1 MNESMIYLDY
11 NATAPLHKN
20 VIKKIQNLKFEE
32 FGNPSSVHKIG
43 RNSKKIVEEVRRNI
57 LSTLKAKNYDLIFT
71 SGATESN
78 NLAIK
83 GFIKKNN
90 IKTIFSLQTE
100 HSSVIDVVKNLDIEK
115 KFFNINPNGTVN
127 LKEIEELLSK
137 QTNPF
142 LVSIMFANNESG
154 IINPIYEI
162 SKIVRKYKGIMHCDG
177 VQSLGKIE
185 IDLDSLDVDLF
196 AISSHKIGGPT
207 GIGALL
213 INTRNNI
220 SPEIIGGGQEKNL
233 RSGTENFLGIVGF
246 GEAINEVNNLTKI
259 CNSEIKI
266 NRDLL
271 ETNLKKLSN
280 EIKIF
285 GEDTDRLA
293 NTCYFA
299 YPSMTSENQVI
310 ALDQHG
316 ICVSSGAACSS
327 GKVEPSHVLK
337 AMQVDE
343 KYIHSAIRVSLGW
356 DSTKEQIETFIN
368 VWKSDCFKNGALN
381 VR

>member
-1 MNESMIYLDY
+1 MIYLDY

-100 HSSVIDVVKNLDIEK
+100 HASVIDVVKNLDIEK
-115 KFFNINPNGTVN
+115 KFFNINSNGNVN

-137 QTNPF
+137 QTSPF

-154 IINPIYEI
+154 IIHPINEI
-162 SKIVRKYKGIMHCDG
+162 AKIVRKYKGIIHCDG
-177 VQSLGKIE
+177 VQGLGKIE

-196 AISSHKIGGPT
+196 SVSSHKIGGPT

-220 SPEIIGGGQEKNL
+220 SPEITGGGQEKNL

-246 GEAINEVNNLTKI
+246 GEAINEVNNLAKI
-259 CNSEIKI
+259 CNSEIKN

-271 ETNLKKLSN
+271 EANLKKLSN

-285 GEDTDRLA
+285 GEDTNRLA

-310 ALDQHG
+310 ALDQKG

-356 DSTKEQIETFIN
+356 DSTKEQIETFFNI
-368 VWKSDCFKNGALN
+368 WKSDCFKNGALN

>member
-1 MNESMIYLDY
+1 MIYFDY

-20 VIKKIQNLKFEE
+20 VIKKIQSLKFEE

-43 RNSKKIVEEVRRNI
+43 RNSKKIIEEVRRNI
-57 LSTLKAKNYDLIFT
+57 LSSLKAKNYDLIFT

-90 IKTIFSLQTE
+90 IKTIYSLETE
-100 HSSVIDVVKNLDIEK
+100 HASVIDVVKSLDIEK
-115 KFFNINPNGTVN
+115 KFFKINSNGTVN
-127 LKEIEELLSK
+127 LKEIEDLLSK
-137 QTNPF
+137 QTTPF

-154 IINPIYEI
+154 IINPITEI
-162 SKIVRKYKGIMHCDG
+162 SKIVKKYKGIIHCDG

-185 IDLDSLDVDLF
+185 IDLDSLDLDLF
-196 AISSHKIGGPT
+196 SISSHKIGGPT

-220 SPEIIGGGQEKNL
+220 FPEITGGGQEKNL
-233 RSGTENFLGIVGF
+233 RSGTENFLGILGF
-246 GEAINEVNNLTKI
+246 GEVINEVKNLTKI
-259 CNSEIKI
+259 CNSEIKN

-271 ETNLKKLSN
+271 ESNLKKLSN

-285 GEDTDRLA
+285 GEDTDRLG

-310 ALDQHG
+310 ALDQKG

-337 AMQVDE
+337 AMKVDD

-356 DSTKEQIETFIN
+356 GSTKEQIETFFS
-368 VWKSDCFKNGALN
+368 VWKNDCFKNGALN

>member
-1 MNESMIYLDY
+1 MIYLDY

-259 CNSEIKI
+259 CNSEIKN

-271 ETNLKKLSN
+271 EANLKKLSN

-356 DSTKEQIETFIN
+356 DSTKEQIETFLNI
-368 VWKSDCFKNGALN
+368 WKSDCFKNGALN

>member
-1 MNESMIYLDY
+1 MIYLDY

-43 RNSKKIVEEVRRNI
+43 RNSKKFVEEVRRSI
-57 LSTLKAKNYDLIFT
+57 LSTLKAKKYDLIFT

-100 HSSVIDVVKNLDIEK
+100 HASVIDVVKNLDIEK
-115 KFFNINPNGTVN
+115 KFFNINSNGNVN

-137 QTNPF
+137 QTSTF

-154 IINPIYEI
+154 IIHPINEI
-162 SKIVRKYKGIMHCDG
+162 VKIVRKYQGIIHCDG

-196 AISSHKIGGPT
+196 SISSHKIGGPT

-213 INTRNNI
+213 INIRNNI
-220 SPEIIGGGQEKNL
+220 SPEITGGGQEKNL

-246 GEAINEVNNLTKI
+246 GEAINEVNNLAKI
-259 CNSEIKI
+259 CNSEIKS

-271 ETNLKKLSN
+271 EANLKKLSN

-285 GEDTDRLA
+285 GEDTNRLA

-310 ALDQHG
+310 ALDQKG

-356 DSTKEQIETFIN
+356 DSTKEQIETFFN

>member
-1 MNESMIYLDY
+1 MIYLDY

-20 VIKKIQNLKFEE
+20 VIKKIQSLKLDD
-32 FGNPSSVHKIG
+32 FGNPSSVHKTG

-57 LSTLKAKNYDLIFT
+57 LSILNAKNYDLIFT

-83 GFIKKNN
+83 GTIKKNN
-90 IKTIFSLQTE
+90 IKTIYSLESE
-100 HSSVIDVVKNLDIEK
+100 HASVFDVLKSIDIQK
-115 KFFNINPNGTVN
+115 KFFKINTNGTVN
-127 LKEIEELLSK
+127 LNEIEELLSK
-137 QTNPF
+137 ETGPF

-154 IINPIYEI
+154 IIHSIKEI
-162 SKIVRKYKGIMHCDG
+162 SKIVKKYNGIFHCDG
-177 VQSLGKIE
+177 VQSLGKID
-185 IDLDSLDVDLF
+185 IDLNDLDVDLF
-196 AISSHKIGGPT
+196 SISSHKIGGPT

-213 INTRNNI
+213 INSRNNI
-220 SPEIIGGGQEKNL
+220 SPEIVGGGQEKNL
-233 RSGTENFLGIVGF
+233 RSGTENFLGILGF
-246 GEAINEVNNLTKI
+246 GEVINEVQNLSKI
-259 CNSEIKI
+259 CNSVVKN
-266 NRDLL
+266 NRDFL
-271 ETNLKKLSN
+271 EANLKKLSN

-285 GEDTDRLA
+285 GEDTKRLG

-310 ALDQHG
+310 ALDQKG
-316 ICVSSGAACSS
+316 IFVSSGAACSS

-337 AMQVDE
+337 AMRVDD

-356 DSTKEQIETFIN
+356 DSTKDQIETFFN
-368 VWKSDCFKNGALN
+368 VWKTDCFKNGVSN

>member
-1 MNESMIYLDY
+1 MIYLDY

-57 LSTLKAKNYDLIFT
+57 LSILKAKNYDLIFT

-100 HSSVIDVVKNLDIEK
+100 HASVIDVVKNLDIEK
-115 KFFNINPNGTVN
+115 KFFNINSNGNVN
-127 LKEIEELLSK
+127 LKEIDELLSK
-137 QTNPF
+137 QTSPF

-154 IINPIYEI
+154 IIHPINEI
-162 SKIVRKYKGIMHCDG
+162 AKIVRKYKGIIHCDG
-177 VQSLGKIE
+177 VQGLGKIE

-196 AISSHKIGGPT
+196 SISSHKIGGPT

-220 SPEIIGGGQEKNL
+220 SPEITGGGQEKNL

-246 GEAINEVNNLTKI
+246 GEAINEVNNLAKI
-259 CNSEIKI
+259 CNSEIKN

-271 ETNLKKLSN
+271 EANLKKLSN

-285 GEDTDRLA
+285 GEDTNRLA

-310 ALDQHG
+310 ALDQKG

-356 DSTKEQIETFIN
+356 DSTKEQIETFFNI
-368 VWKSDCFKNGALN
+368 WKSDCFKNGALN

>member
-1 MNESMIYLDY
+1 MIYFDY

-20 VIKKIQNLKFEE
+20 VIKKIQSLKFEE

-43 RNSKKIVEEVRRNI
+43 RNSKKVVEEVRRNL
-57 LSTLKAKNYDLIFT
+57 LSILKAKNYDLIFT

-90 IKTIFSLQTE
+90 IKTIYSLETE
-100 HSSVIDVVKNLDIEK
+100 HASVIDVVKSLEIEK
-115 KFFNINPNGTVN
+115 KFFKTNSNGTVN
-127 LKEIEELLSK
+127 LKEIEEVLSK
-137 QTNPF
+137 QTTPF

-154 IINPIYEI
+154 IIHPINEI
-162 SKIVRKYKGIMHCDG
+162 AKIVKKFKGIIHCDG

-196 AISSHKIGGPT
+196 SISSHKIGGPT

-220 SPEIIGGGQEKNL
+220 TPEIIGGGQEKNL
-233 RSGTENFLGIVGF
+233 RSGTENFLGILGF
-246 GEAINEVNNLTKI
+246 GEAMNEVKNLTKI
-259 CNSEIKI
+259 CNSEIKN

-285 GEDTDRLA
+285 GEDADRLA

-310 ALDQHG
+310 ALDQKG

-337 AMQVDE
+337 AMKVDD

-356 DSTKEQIETFIN
+356 DSTKEQVETFFN

>member
-1 MNESMIYLDY
+1 MIYLDY

-20 VIKKIQNLKFEE
+20 VIKIIQSLKLED

-57 LSTLKAKNYDLIFT
+57 LSILKASNYDLVFT

-90 IKTIFSLQTE
+90 IKTIYTLETE
-100 HSSVIDVVKNLDIEK
+100 HASVVDVVKSLDIQK
-115 KFFNINPNGTVN
+115 KFFKINTNGTVN
-127 LKEIEELLSK
+127 LNEIDELLSK
-137 QTNPF
+137 EKGKF
-142 LVSIMFANNESG
+142 LLSIMFANNESG
-154 IINPIYEI
+154 IIHPIKEI
-162 SKIVRKYKGIMHCDG
+162 SKIVKKYKGIIHCDG

-185 IDLDSLDVDLF
+185 IDLDGLDLDLF
-196 AISSHKIGGPT
+196 SISSHKIGGPT

-213 INTRNNI
+213 INSRNNI

-233 RSGTENFLGIVGF
+233 RSGTENFLGILGF
-246 GEAINEVNNLTKI
+246 GEVINEVQSLSKI
-259 CNSEIKI
+259 CNSEVKN
-266 NRDLL
+266 NRDFL
-271 ETNLKKLSN
+271 EANLKKLSN

-285 GEDTDRLA
+285 GEDTNRLG

-310 ALDQHG
+310 ALDQKG
-316 ICVSSGAACSS
+316 IFVSSGAACSS

-337 AMQVDE
+337 AMKVDD

-356 DSTKEQIETFIN
+356 DSTKDQIETFFN
-368 VWKSDCFKNGALN
+368 VWKTDCFKNGALN

>member
-1 MNESMIYLDY
+1 MIYLDY

-20 VIKKIQNLKFEE
+20 VIKKIQSLKFED
-32 FGNPSSVHKIG
+32 FGNPSSVHKTG

-57 LSTLKAKNYDLIFT
+57 LSILNAKNYDLIFT

-83 GFIKKNN
+83 GIIKKNN
-90 IKTIFSLQTE
+90 IKTIYSLETE
-100 HSSVIDVVKNLDIEK
+100 HASVVDVLKSLDIQK
-115 KFFNINPNGTVN
+115 RFFKINANGTVN
-127 LKEIEELLSK
+127 LNEIEELLSK
-137 QTNPF
+137 ETGQF

-154 IINPIYEI
+154 IIHSIKDI
-162 SKIVRKYKGIMHCDG
+162 SKIVKKYNGIIHCDG
-177 VQSLGKIE
+177 VQSLGKID
-185 IDLDSLDVDLF
+185 IDLNDLDLDLF
-196 AISSHKIGGPT
+196 SISSHKIGGPT

-213 INTRNNI
+213 ISSRNNI
-220 SPEIIGGGQEKNL
+220 SPEILGGGQEKNL
-233 RSGTENFLGIVGF
+233 RSGTENFLGILGF
-246 GEAINEVNNLTKI
+246 GEVINEVHNLSKI
-259 CNSEIKI
+259 CNSEVKN
-266 NRDLL
+266 NRDFL
-271 ETNLKKLSN
+271 EANLKKLSN

-285 GEDTDRLA
+285 GEDTNRLG

-310 ALDQHG
+310 ALDQKG
-316 ICVSSGAACSS
+316 IFVSSGAACSS

-337 AMQVDE
+337 AMKVDD

-356 DSTKEQIETFIN
+356 DSTKDQIETFLN
-368 VWKSDCFKNGALN
+368 VWKTDCFKNGALN

>member
-1 MNESMIYLDY
+1 MIYLDY

-57 LSTLKAKNYDLIFT
+57 LSILKAKNYDLIFT

-90 IKTIFSLQTE
+90 IKNIFSLQTE

-115 KFFNINPNGTVN
+115 KFFNINHNGTVN
-127 LKEIEELLSK
+127 LKEIEEVLSK
-137 QTNPF
+137 QTNSF

-220 SPEIIGGGQEKNL
+220 FPEIIGGGQEKNL

-259 CNSEIKI
+259 CNSEIKN

-271 ETNLKKLSN
+271 ERKLKKLSN

-356 DSTKEQIETFIN
+356 DSTKEQIETFLNI
-368 VWKSDCFKNGALN
+368 WKSDCFKNGALN

>member
-1 MNESMIYLDY
+1 MIYLDY

-100 HSSVIDVVKNLDIEK
+100 HASVIDVVKNLDIEK
-115 KFFNINPNGTVN
+115 KFFNINSNGNVN

-137 QTNPF
+137 QTNSF

-154 IINPIYEI
+154 IIHPINEI
-162 SKIVRKYKGIMHCDG
+162 AKIVKKYKGIIHCDG
-177 VQSLGKIE
+177 VQGLGKIE

-196 AISSHKIGGPT
+196 SISSHKIGGPT
-207 GIGALL
+207 GVGALL

-220 SPEIIGGGQEKNL
+220 SPEITGGGQEKNL

-246 GEAINEVNNLTKI
+246 GEAINEVNNLAKI
-259 CNSEIKI
+259 CNSEIKN

-271 ETNLKKLSN
+271 EANLKKLSN

-285 GEDTDRLA
+285 GEDTNRLA

-310 ALDQHG
+310 ALDQKG

-356 DSTKEQIETFIN
+356 DSTKEQIETFFNI
-368 VWKSDCFKNGALN
+368 WKSDCFKNGALN

>member
-1 MNESMIYLDY
+1 MIYLDY

-57 LSTLKAKNYDLIFT
+57 LSSLKAKNYDLIFT

-177 VQSLGKIE
+177 GQSLGKIE

-259 CNSEIKI
+259 CNSEIKN

-343 KYIHSAIRVSLGW
+343 KYIYSAIRVSLGW
-356 DSTKEQIETFIN
+356 DSTKEQIETFLNI
-368 VWKSDCFKNGALN
+368 WKSDCFKNGALN

>member
-1 MNESMIYLDY
+1 MIYFDY

-20 VIKKIQNLKFEE
+20 VIKKIQSLKFEE

-90 IKTIFSLQTE
+90 IKTIYSLETE
-100 HSSVIDVVKNLDIEK
+100 HASVIDVVKNLEIEK
-115 KFFNINPNGTVN
+115 KFFKINSNGTVN
-127 LKEIEELLSK
+127 LKEIDEELSK

-154 IINPIYEI
+154 IVHPIKEI
-162 SKIVRKYKGIMHCDG
+162 SKIVKKYKGIVHCDG

-185 IDLDSLDVDLF
+185 IDLDNLDVDLF
-196 AISSHKIGGPT
+196 SISSHKIGGPT

-213 INTRNNI
+213 INSRNNI
-220 SPEIIGGGQEKNL
+220 SPEITGGGQEKNL

-246 GEAINEVNNLTKI
+246 GEAINEVKNLTKI
-259 CNSEIKI
+259 CNSEIKN

-271 ETNLKKLSN
+271 EANLKKLSN

-285 GEDTDRLA
+285 GEDTDRLG

-310 ALDQHG
+310 VLDQKG

-337 AMQVDE
+337 AMKVDD

-356 DSTKEQIETFIN
+356 DSTKEQIETFFS

>member
-1 MNESMIYLDY
+1 MIYLDY

-32 FGNPSSVHKIG
+32 FGNPSSIHKIG
-43 RNSKKIVEEVRRNI
+43 RNSKKIIEEVRRNI
-57 LSTLKAKNYDLIFT
+57 LSALKAKNYDPIFT

-90 IKTIFSLQTE
+90 IKTIFSLKTE
-100 HSSVIDVVKNLDIEK
+100 HASVIDVVKNLDIEK
-115 KFFNINPNGTVN
+115 KFFNINSNGNVN

-137 QTNPF
+137 QTSPF

-154 IINPIYEI
+154 IIHPINEI
-162 SKIVRKYKGIMHCDG
+162 AKIVKKYKGIIHCDG

-196 AISSHKIGGPT
+196 SISSHKIGGPT

-220 SPEIIGGGQEKNL
+220 SPEITGGGQEKNL

-246 GEAINEVNNLTKI
+246 GEAINEVNNLAKI
-259 CNSEIKI
+259 CNSEIKN

-271 ETNLKKLSN
+271 EANLKKLSN

-285 GEDTDRLA
+285 GEDTNRLA

-310 ALDQHG
+310 ALDQKG

-356 DSTKEQIETFIN
+356 DSTKEQIETFFNI
-368 VWKSDCFKNGALN
+368 WKSDCFKNGALN

>member
-1 MNESMIYLDY
+1 MIYFDY

-20 VIKKIQNLKFEE
+20 VIKKIQSLKFEE

-43 RNSKKIVEEVRRNI
+43 RNSKKVVEEVRRNI
-57 LSTLKAKNYDLIFT
+57 LSILKAKNYDLIFT

-90 IKTIFSLQTE
+90 IKTIYSLETE
-100 HSSVIDVVKNLDIEK
+100 HASVIDVVKSLEIEK
-115 KFFNINPNGTVN
+115 KFFKTNSNGTVN
-127 LKEIEELLSK
+127 LKEIEEVLSK
-137 QTNPF
+137 QTTPF

-154 IINPIYEI
+154 IIHPINEI
-162 SKIVRKYKGIMHCDG
+162 AKIVKKYKGIIHCDG

-196 AISSHKIGGPT
+196 SISSHKIGGPT

-220 SPEIIGGGQEKNL
+220 TPEIIGGGQEKNL
-233 RSGTENFLGIVGF
+233 RSGTENFLGILGF
-246 GEAINEVNNLTKI
+246 GEAMNEVKNLTKI
-259 CNSEIKI
+259 CNSEIKN

-285 GEDTDRLA
+285 GEDADRLG

-310 ALDQHG
+310 ALDQKG

-337 AMQVDE
+337 AMKVDD

-356 DSTKEQIETFIN
+356 DSTKEQVETFFN

>member
-1 MNESMIYLDY
+1 MIYLDY

-43 RNSKKIVEEVRRNI
+43 RNSKKILEEVRRNI
-57 LSTLKAKNYDLIFT
+57 LSALKAKNYDLIFT

-90 IKTIFSLQTE
+90 IKTIFSLHTE
-100 HSSVIDVVKNLDIEK
+100 HASVIDVVKNLDIEK
-115 KFFNINPNGTVN
+115 KFFNINSNGNVN

-137 QTNPF
+137 QTSPF

-154 IINPIYEI
+154 IIHPINEI
-162 SKIVRKYKGIMHCDG
+162 AKIVRKYKGIIHCDG

-196 AISSHKIGGPT
+196 SISSHKIGGPT

-220 SPEIIGGGQEKNL
+220 LPEITGGGQEKNL

-246 GEAINEVNNLTKI
+246 GEAINEVNNLAKI
-259 CNSEIKI
+259 CNSEIKN

-271 ETNLKKLSN
+271 EANLKKLSN

-285 GEDTDRLA
+285 GEDSNRLA

-310 ALDQHG
+310 ALDQKG

-337 AMQVDE
+337 AMKVDE

-356 DSTKEQIETFIN
+356 DSTKEQIETFFNI
-368 VWKSDCFKNGALN
+368 WKSDCFKNGALN

>member
-1 MNESMIYLDY
+1 MIYLDY

-43 RNSKKIVEEVRRNI
+43 RNSKKILEEVRRNI
-57 LSTLKAKNYDLIFT
+57 LSALKAKNYDLIFT

-90 IKTIFSLQTE
+90 IKTIFSLHTE
-100 HSSVIDVVKNLDIEK
+100 HASVIDVVKNLDIEK
-115 KFFNINPNGTVN
+115 KFFNINSNGNVN

-137 QTNPF
+137 QTSPF

-154 IINPIYEI
+154 IIHPINEI
-162 SKIVRKYKGIMHCDG
+162 AKIVRKYKGIIHCDG

-196 AISSHKIGGPT
+196 SISSHKIGGPT

-220 SPEIIGGGQEKNL
+220 LPEITGGGQEKNL

-246 GEAINEVNNLTKI
+246 GEAINEVNNLAKI
-259 CNSEIKI
+259 CNSEIKN

-271 ETNLKKLSN
+271 EANLKKLSN

-285 GEDTDRLA
+285 GEDTNRLA

-310 ALDQHG
+310 ALDQKG

-356 DSTKEQIETFIN
+356 DSTKEQIETFFNI
-368 VWKSDCFKNGALN
+368 WKSDCFKNGALN

>member
-1 MNESMIYLDY
+1 MIYFDY

-90 IKTIFSLQTE
+90 IKTIYSLETE
-100 HSSVIDVVKNLDIEK
+100 HASVIDVVKNLEIEK
-115 KFFNINPNGTVN
+115 KFFKINSNGTVN
-127 LKEIEELLSK
+127 LKEIEEELSK

-154 IINPIYEI
+154 IIHPIKEI
-162 SKIVRKYKGIMHCDG
+162 SKIVKKYKGIIHCDG

-185 IDLDSLDVDLF
+185 IDLDNLDVDLF
-196 AISSHKIGGPT
+196 SISSHKIGGPT

-213 INTRNNI
+213 INNRNNI
-220 SPEIIGGGQEKNL
+220 TPEIIGGGQEKNL
-233 RSGTENFLGIVGF
+233 RSGTENFLGILGF

-259 CNSEIKI
+259 CNSEIKN

-271 ETNLKKLSN
+271 EANLKKLSN

-285 GEDTDRLA
+285 GEDADRLG

-310 ALDQHG
+310 ALDQKG
-316 ICVSSGAACSS
+316 ICISSGAACSS

-337 AMQVDE
+337 AMKVDD

-356 DSTKEQIETFIN
+356 DSTKEQIETFFS

>member
-1 MNESMIYLDY
+1 MIYLDY

-57 LSTLKAKNYDLIFT
+57 LSILKAKSYDLIFT

-90 IKTIFSLQTE
+90 IKTIFSLHTE
-100 HSSVIDVVKNLDIEK
+100 HASVIDVVKNLDIEK
-115 KFFNINPNGTVN
+115 KFFNINSNGNVN

-154 IINPIYEI
+154 IIHPINEI
-162 SKIVRKYKGIMHCDG
+162 AKIVKKYKGIIHCDG
-177 VQSLGKIE
+177 VQGLGKIE

-196 AISSHKIGGPT
+196 SISSHKIGGPT
-207 GIGALL
+207 GVGALL

-220 SPEIIGGGQEKNL
+220 SPEITGGGQEKNL

-246 GEAINEVNNLTKI
+246 GEAINEVNNLAKI
-259 CNSEIKI
+259 CNSEIKS

-271 ETNLKKLSN
+271 EANLKKLSN

-285 GEDTDRLA
+285 GEDTNRLA

-310 ALDQHG
+310 ALDQKG

-356 DSTKEQIETFIN
+356 DSTKEQIETFFNI
-368 VWKSDCFKNGALN
+368 WKSDCFKNGALN

>member
-1 MNESMIYLDY
+1 MIYFDY

-20 VIKKIQNLKFEE
+20 VIKKIQSLKFEE

-43 RNSKKIVEEVRRNI
+43 RNSKKVVEEVRRNI
-57 LSTLKAKNYDLIFT
+57 LSILKAKNYDLIFT

-90 IKTIFSLQTE
+90 IKTIYSLETE
-100 HSSVIDVVKNLDIEK
+100 HASVIDVVKSLEIEK
-115 KFFNINPNGTVN
+115 KFFKTNSNGTVN
-127 LKEIEELLSK
+127 LKEIEEALSK
-137 QTNPF
+137 QTTPF
-142 LVSIMFANNESG
+142 LISIMFANNESG
-154 IINPIYEI
+154 IIHPINEI
-162 SKIVRKYKGIMHCDG
+162 AKIVKKYKGIIHCDG

-196 AISSHKIGGPT
+196 SISSHKIGGPT

-220 SPEIIGGGQEKNL
+220 TPEIIGGGQEKNL
-233 RSGTENFLGIVGF
+233 RSGTENFLGILGF
-246 GEAINEVNNLTKI
+246 GEAMNEVKNLTKI
-259 CNSEIKI
+259 CNSEIKN

-285 GEDTDRLA
+285 GEDADRLA

-310 ALDQHG
+310 ALDQKG

-337 AMQVDE
+337 AMKVDD

-356 DSTKEQIETFIN
+356 DSTKEQVETFFN

>member
-1 MNESMIYLDY
+1 MIYLDY

-57 LSTLKAKNYDLIFT
+57 LSALKAKNYDLIFT

-90 IKTIFSLQTE
+90 IKTIFSLHTE
-100 HSSVIDVVKNLDIEK
+100 HASVIDVVKNLDIEK
-115 KFFNINPNGTVN
+115 KFFNINSNGNVN

-137 QTNPF
+137 QTSSF

-154 IINPIYEI
+154 IIHPINEI
-162 SKIVRKYKGIMHCDG
+162 AKIVRKYKGIIHCDG
-177 VQSLGKIE
+177 VQGLGKIE

-196 AISSHKIGGPT
+196 SISSHKIGGPT
-207 GIGALL
+207 GVGALL

-220 SPEIIGGGQEKNL
+220 SPEITGGGQEKNL

-246 GEAINEVNNLTKI
+246 GEAINEVNNLAKI
-259 CNSEIKI
+259 CNSEIKN

-271 ETNLKKLSN
+271 EANLKKLSN

-285 GEDTDRLA
+285 GEDTNRLA

-310 ALDQHG
+310 TLDQKG

-356 DSTKEQIETFIN
+356 DSTKEQIETFFNI
-368 VWKSDCFKNGALN
+368 WKSDCFKNGALN

>member
-1 MNESMIYLDY
+1 MIYLDY

-20 VIKKIQNLKFEE
+20 VIKKIQSLKFED
-32 FGNPSSVHKIG
+32 FGNPSSVHKTG

-57 LSTLKAKNYDLIFT
+57 LSILNAKNYDLIFT

-83 GFIKKNN
+83 GIIKKNN
-90 IKTIFSLQTE
+90 IKTIYSLETE
-100 HSSVIDVVKNLDIEK
+100 HASVVDVLKSLDIQK
-115 KFFNINPNGTVN
+115 RFFKINANGTVN
-127 LKEIEELLSK
+127 LNEIEELLSK
-137 QTNPF
+137 ETGQF

-154 IINPIYEI
+154 IIHCIKDI
-162 SKIVRKYKGIMHCDG
+162 SRIVKKYNGIIHCDG
-177 VQSLGKIE
+177 VQSLGKID
-185 IDLDSLDVDLF
+185 IDLNDLDLDLF
-196 AISSHKIGGPT
+196 SISSHKIGGPT

-213 INTRNNI
+213 INSRNNI
-220 SPEIIGGGQEKNL
+220 SPEIVGGGQEKNL
-233 RSGTENFLGIVGF
+233 RSGTENFLGILGF
-246 GEAINEVNNLTKI
+246 GEVINEVHNLSKI
-259 CNSEIKI
+259 CNSEVKN
-266 NRDLL
+266 NRDFL
-271 ETNLKKLSN
+271 EANLKKLSN

-285 GEDTDRLA
+285 GEDTNRLG

-310 ALDQHG
+310 ALDQKG
-316 ICVSSGAACSS
+316 IFVSSGAACSS

-337 AMQVDE
+337 AMKVDD

-356 DSTKEQIETFIN
+356 DSTKDQIETFLN
-368 VWKSDCFKNGALN
+368 VWKTDCFKNGALN

>member
-1 MNESMIYLDY
+1 MIYLDY

-32 FGNPSSVHKIG
+32 FGNPSSVHKVG

-142 LVSIMFANNESG
+142 LVSVMFANNESG

-213 INTRNNI
+213 INMRNNI

-259 CNSEIKI
+259 CNSEIKN

-271 ETNLKKLSN
+271 EANLKKLSN

-356 DSTKEQIETFIN
+356 DSTKEQIETFLNI
-368 VWKSDCFKNGALN
+368 WKSDCFKNGALN

>member
-1 MNESMIYLDY
+1 MIYLDY

-57 LSTLKAKNYDLIFT
+57 LSALKAKNYDLIFT

-90 IKTIFSLQTE
+90 IKTIFSLHTE
-100 HSSVIDVVKNLDIEK
+100 HASVIDVVKNLDIEK
-115 KFFNINPNGTVN
+115 KFFNINSNGNVN

-137 QTNPF
+137 QTSSF

-154 IINPIYEI
+154 IIHPINEI
-162 SKIVRKYKGIMHCDG
+162 AKIVRKYKGIIHCDG
-177 VQSLGKIE
+177 VQGLGKIE

-196 AISSHKIGGPT
+196 SISSHKIGGPT
-207 GIGALL
+207 GVGALL

-220 SPEIIGGGQEKNL
+220 SPEITGGGQEKNL

-246 GEAINEVNNLTKI
+246 GEAINEVNNLAKI
-259 CNSEIKI
+259 CNSEIKN

-271 ETNLKKLSN
+271 EANLKKLSN

-285 GEDTDRLA
+285 GEDTNRLA

-310 ALDQHG
+310 ALDQKG

-356 DSTKEQIETFIN
+356 DSTKEQIETFFNI
-368 VWKSDCFKNGALN
+368 WKSDCFKNGALN

>member
-1 MNESMIYLDY
+1 MIYLDY

-20 VIKKIQNLKFEE
+20 VIKKIQSLKFED
-32 FGNPSSVHKIG
+32 FGNPSSVHKTG

-57 LSTLKAKNYDLIFT
+57 LSILNAKNYDLIFT

-83 GFIKKNN
+83 GIIKKNN
-90 IKTIFSLQTE
+90 IKTIYSLETE
-100 HSSVIDVVKNLDIEK
+100 HASVVDVLKSLDIQK
-115 KFFNINPNGTVN
+115 RFFKINANGTVN
-127 LKEIEELLSK
+127 LNEIEELLSK
-137 QTNPF
+137 EKGQF

-154 IINPIYEI
+154 IIHSIKDI
-162 SKIVRKYKGIMHCDG
+162 SKIVKKYNGIIHCDG
-177 VQSLGKIE
+177 VQSLGKID
-185 IDLDSLDVDLF
+185 IDLNDLDLDLF
-196 AISSHKIGGPT
+196 SISSHKIGGPT

-213 INTRNNI
+213 ISSRNNI
-220 SPEIIGGGQEKNL
+220 SPEIVGGGQEKNL
-233 RSGTENFLGIVGF
+233 RSGTENFLGILGF
-246 GEAINEVNNLTKI
+246 GEVINEVHNLSKI
-259 CNSEIKI
+259 CNSEVKN
-266 NRDLL
+266 NRDFL
-271 ETNLKKLSN
+271 EANLKKLSN

-285 GEDTDRLA
+285 GEDTNRLG

-310 ALDQHG
+310 ALDQKG
-316 ICVSSGAACSS
+316 IFVSSGAACSS

-337 AMQVDE
+337 AMKVDD

-356 DSTKEQIETFIN
+356 DSTKDQIETFFN
-368 VWKSDCFKNGALN
+368 VWKTDCFKNGALN

>member
-1 MNESMIYLDY
+1 MIYLDY

-57 LSTLKAKNYDLIFT
+57 LSILKAKNYDLIFT

-90 IKTIFSLQTE
+90 IKNIFSLQTE

-115 KFFNINPNGTVN
+115 KFFNINHNGTVN
-127 LKEIEELLSK
+127 LKEIEEVLSK
-137 QTNPF
+137 QTNSF

-220 SPEIIGGGQEKNL
+220 FPEIIGGGQEKNL

-259 CNSEIKI
+259 CNSEIKN

-271 ETNLKKLSN
+271 ETKLKKLSN

-356 DSTKEQIETFIN
+356 DSTKEQIETFLNI
-368 VWKSDCFKNGALN
+368 WKSDCFKNGALN

>member
-1 MNESMIYLDY
+1 MIYLDY

-20 VIKKIQNLKFEE
+20 VIKKIQSLMFED
-32 FGNPSSVHKIG
+32 FGNSSSVHKIG

-57 LSTLKAKNYDLIFT
+57 LSILKASNYDLVFT

-90 IKTIFSLQTE
+90 IKTIYSLETE
-100 HSSVIDVVKNLDIEK
+100 HASVVDVVKSLDIQK
-115 KFFNINPNGTVN
+115 KFFKINTNGTVN
-127 LKEIEELLSK
+127 LNEVDELLSK
-137 QTNPF
+137 ETGTF
-142 LVSIMFANNESG
+142 LLSIMFANNESG
-154 IINPIYEI
+154 IIHPIKEI
-162 SKIVRKYKGIMHCDG
+162 SKIVKKYKGIIHCDG

-185 IDLDSLDVDLF
+185 IDLDGLDLDLF
-196 AISSHKIGGPT
+196 SISSHKIGGPT

-213 INTRNNI
+213 INSRNNI

-233 RSGTENFLGIVGF
+233 RSGTENFLGILGF
-246 GEAINEVNNLTKI
+246 GEVINEVQSLSKI
-259 CNSEIKI
+259 CNSQVKT
-266 NRDLL
+266 NRDFL
-271 ETNLKKLSN
+271 EANLKKLSN

-285 GEDTDRLA
+285 GEDTNRLG

-310 ALDQHG
+310 ALDQKG
-316 ICVSSGAACSS
+316 IFVSSGAACSS

-337 AMQVDE
+337 AMKVDD

-356 DSTKEQIETFIN
+356 DSTKDQIETFLN
-368 VWKSDCFKNGALN
+368 VWKTDCFKNGALN

>member
-1 MNESMIYLDY
+1 MIYLDY

-57 LSTLKAKNYDLIFT
+57 LSILKAKNYDLIFT

-100 HSSVIDVVKNLDIEK
+100 HASVIDVVKNLDIEK
-115 KFFNINPNGTVN
+115 KFFNINSNGNVN

-137 QTNPF
+137 QTSSF

-154 IINPIYEI
+154 IIHPINEI
-162 SKIVRKYKGIMHCDG
+162 AKIVRKYKGIIHCDG
-177 VQSLGKIE
+177 VQGLGKIE

-196 AISSHKIGGPT
+196 SISSHKIGGPT

-220 SPEIIGGGQEKNL
+220 SPEITGGGQEKNL

-246 GEAINEVNNLTKI
+246 GEVINEVNNLAKI
-259 CNSEIKI
+259 CNSEIKN

-271 ETNLKKLSN
+271 EANLKKLSN

-285 GEDTDRLA
+285 GEDTNRLA

-310 ALDQHG
+310 ALDQKG

-356 DSTKEQIETFIN
+356 DSTKEQIETFFNI
-368 VWKSDCFKNGALN
+368 WKSDCFKNGALN

>member
-1 MNESMIYLDY
+1 MIYLDY

-127 LKEIEELLSK
+127 LKEIEEMLSK

-259 CNSEIKI
+259 CNSEIKN

-271 ETNLKKLSN
+271 EANLKKLSN

-285 GEDTDRLA
+285 GEDTNRLA

-356 DSTKEQIETFIN
+356 DSTKEQIETFLNI
-368 VWKSDCFKNGALN
+368 WKSDCFKNGALN

>member
-1 MNESMIYLDY
+1 MIYLDY

-43 RNSKKIVEEVRRNI
+43 RNSKKILEEVRRNI
-57 LSTLKAKNYDLIFT
+57 LSALKAKNYDLIFT

-90 IKTIFSLQTE
+90 IKTIFSLHTE
-100 HSSVIDVVKNLDIEK
+100 HASVIDVVKNLDIEK
-115 KFFNINPNGTVN
+115 KFFNINSNGNVN

-137 QTNPF
+137 QTSPF

-154 IINPIYEI
+154 IIHPINEI
-162 SKIVRKYKGIMHCDG
+162 AKIVRKYKGIIHCDG

-196 AISSHKIGGPT
+196 SISSHKIGGPT

-220 SPEIIGGGQEKNL
+220 SPEITGGGQEKNL

-246 GEAINEVNNLTKI
+246 GEAINEVNNLAKI
-259 CNSEIKI
+259 CNSEIKN

-271 ETNLKKLSN
+271 EANLKKLSN

-285 GEDTDRLA
+285 GEDTNRLA

-310 ALDQHG
+310 ALDQKG

-356 DSTKEQIETFIN
+356 DSTKEQIETFFNI
-368 VWKSDCFKNGALN
+368 WKSDCFKNGALN

>member
-1 MNESMIYLDY
+1 MIYLDY

-32 FGNPSSVHKIG
+32 FGNPSSVHKVG

-142 LVSIMFANNESG
+142 LVSVMFANNESG

-162 SKIVRKYKGIMHCDG
+162 SKIVRKCKGIMHCDG

-259 CNSEIKI
+259 CNSEIKN

-271 ETNLKKLSN
+271 EANLKKLSN

-356 DSTKEQIETFIN
+356 DSTKEQIETFLNI
-368 VWKSDCFKNGALN
+368 WKSDCFKNGALN

>member
-1 MNESMIYLDY
+1 MIYLDY

-162 SKIVRKYKGIMHCDG
+162 SKIVRKYKGIMHCVG

-246 GEAINEVNNLTKI
+246 GEAMNEVNNLTKI
-259 CNSEIKI
+259 CNSEIKN

-271 ETNLKKLSN
+271 EANLKKLSN

-356 DSTKEQIETFIN
+356 DSTKEQIETFLNI
-368 VWKSDCFKNGALN
+368 WKSDCFKNGALN

>member
-1 MNESMIYLDY
+1 MIYLDY

-142 LVSIMFANNESG
+142 LVSVMFANNESG
-154 IINPIYEI
+154 VINPIYEI

-356 DSTKEQIETFIN
+356 DSTKEQIETFLNI
-368 VWKSDCFKNGALN
+368 WKSDCFKNGACN

>member
-1 MNESMIYLDY
+1 MIYLDY
-11 NATAPLHKN
+11 NATAPLRKN

-100 HSSVIDVVKNLDIEK
+100 HASVIDVVKNLDIEK
-115 KFFNINPNGTVN
+115 KFFNINSNGNVN
-127 LKEIEELLSK
+127 LKEIEKLLSK
-137 QTNPF
+137 QTSSF

-154 IINPIYEI
+154 IIHPINEI
-162 SKIVRKYKGIMHCDG
+162 AKIVRKYKGIIHCDG
-177 VQSLGKIE
+177 VQGLGKIE

-196 AISSHKIGGPT
+196 SISSHKIGGPT

-220 SPEIIGGGQEKNL
+220 SPEITGGGQEKNL

-246 GEAINEVNNLTKI
+246 GEVINEVKAQVADKEEELAVKNKELAAI
-259 CNSEIKI
+259 IK
-266 NRDLL
+266 
-271 ETNLKKLSN
+271 ETEKEEKVLLKKSEKAQEVIEERILKSYTRIRSKVVN
-280 EIKIF
+280 
-285 GEDTDRLA
+285 GLAVVSVDRNA
-293 NTCYFA
+293 CGGCF
-299 YPSMTSENQVI
+299 NQIPPQRQLDIQMHKKVI
-310 ALDQHG
+310 VCEHCG
-316 ICVSSGAACSS
+316 R
-327 GKVEPSHVLK
+327 VLVPQE
-337 AMQVDE
+337 ATE
-343 KYIHSAIRVSLGW
+343 A
-356 DSTKEQIETFIN
+356 
-368 VWKSDCFKNGALN
+368 
-381 VR
+381 

>member
-1 MNESMIYLDY
+1 MIYLDY

-32 FGNPSSVHKIG
+32 FGNPSSVHKVG

-127 LKEIEELLSK
+127 LKEIEEMLSK

-162 SKIVRKYKGIMHCDG
+162 SKIVRKCKGIMHCDG

-213 INTRNNI
+213 INMRNNI

-259 CNSEIKI
+259 CNSEIKN

-271 ETNLKKLSN
+271 EANLKKLSN

-285 GEDTDRLA
+285 GEDTERLA

-356 DSTKEQIETFIN
+356 DSTKEQIETFLNI
-368 VWKSDCFKNGALN
+368 WKSDCFKNGALN

>member
-1 MNESMIYLDY
+1 
-11 NATAPLHKN
+11 
-20 VIKKIQNLKFEE
+20 
-32 FGNPSSVHKIG
+32 
-43 RNSKKIVEEVRRNI
+43 
-57 LSTLKAKNYDLIFT
+57 
-71 SGATESN
+71 
-78 NLAIK
+78 
-83 GFIKKNN
+83 
-90 IKTIFSLQTE
+90 
-100 HSSVIDVVKNLDIEK
+100 
-115 KFFNINPNGTVN
+115 
-127 LKEIEELLSK
+127 
-137 QTNPF
+137 
-142 LVSIMFANNESG
+142 MFANNESG

-213 INTRNNI
+213 INMRNNI

-259 CNSEIKI
+259 CNSEIKN

-271 ETNLKKLSN
+271 EANLKKLSN

-356 DSTKEQIETFIN
+356 DSTKEQIETFLNI
-368 VWKSDCFKNGALN
+368 WKSDCFKNGALN

>member
-1 MNESMIYLDY
+1 MIYLDY

-90 IKTIFSLQTE
+90 IKTIYSLQTE

-127 LKEIEELLSK
+127 LKEIEEVLSK

-356 DSTKEQIETFIN
+356 DSTKEQIETFLNI
-368 VWKSDCFKNGALN
+368 WKSDCFKNGALN

>member
-1 MNESMIYLDY
+1 MIYLDY

-20 VIKKIQNLKFEE
+20 VIKKIQNIKFEE

-115 KFFNINPNGTVN
+115 KFFNINSNGTVN

-154 IINPIYEI
+154 IIHPIHEI
-162 SKIVRKYKGIMHCDG
+162 AKIVRKYKGITHCDG

-213 INTRNNI
+213 INMRNNI
-220 SPEIIGGGQEKNL
+220 FPEITGGGQEKNL

-246 GEAINEVNNLTKI
+246 GEAINEVKNLTKI
-259 CNSEIKI
+259 CNSETKN

-271 ETNLKKLSN
+271 EANLKKLSN
-280 EIKIF
+280 EIRIF

-310 ALDQHG
+310 ALDQRG

-356 DSTKEQIETFIN
+356 DSTKEQIETFLNI
-368 VWKSDCFKNGALN
+368 WKSDCFKNGALN